1 MYTKMKFMKNIGL
14 VGMMSIVLI
23 LASCDRGVKTEA
35 ANLASPAEL
44 LREWQTG
51 SAAISPE
58 DLADQLIN
66 QVPDWVIV
74 DVRPAEA
81 FQQYSLPGAQNI
93 PLSVLFEEAKTD
105 LPQPS
110 KTVVCIS
117 NDGSSAEQAWLWFR
131 QKGWTQVRVL
141 TGGLNAWTADI
152 LQPAEP
158 EPGADAASWDQYR
171 LRMAVRQYLTGASKA
186 LEPESYTPVTQ
197 PTVTAKKITPKPK
210 AKVAEEEEGC

>member
-1 MYTKMKFMKNIGL
+1 MKNIGL
-14 VGMMSIVLI
+14 VGIAWIILI
-23 LASCDRGVKTEA
+23 LASCDRGVQPAVT
-35 ANLASPAEL
+35 NQASPAEL

-66 QVPDWVIV
+66 QVPDWVLV

-81 FQQYSLPGAQNI
+81 FQQYSLPGAENI
-93 PLSVLFEEAKTD
+93 PLAVLLEETITN
-105 LPQPS
+105 LPDRS
-110 KTVVCIS
+110 KTIVCIS
-117 NDGSSAEQAWLWFR
+117 NDGSTAEQAWLWFR

-141 TGGLNAWTADI
+141 AGGLNAWTADI

-171 LRMAVRQYLTGASKA
+171 LRMAARQYLTGASKA
-186 LEPESYTPVTQ
+186 LEPEPYSAPVTQ